1 MKRFA
6 ALLTGLCLIAA
17 AGAET
22 RVELVDLRVKT
33 APVAAIEDGQ
43 VLLGPKNKSEKV
55 PLADVSRIRL
65 KDVKEPSGDRSAPYV
80 VTTRDGS
87 MLLASSASIAE
98 DKLHLGTSLLGKL
111 ELPLSAASGVLFT
124 GGKQTGQSML
134 DRLAELKLQPTT
146 RDMLVFLSKNSSE
159 WVGVECIVKGLS
171 SKDVVFNYR
180 DKDRTLERDRLVA
193 ILFAKL
199 GADQGPPKGMLFGD
213 EGGRIGLSEITMDA
227 KSAHVVSPSLG
238 KLEIARDRVGRIDIR
253 SDRVASLTE
262 LKPVAVKQ
270 YGLFDTTFGWRSGK
284 TAAGTALR
292 LGGET
297 YEDGLGLHS
306 FCELTYELDGKY
318 KILATT
324 AGIDDSVRPAGRA
337 SLALLGDGKPLDEPF
352 VLTGKD
358 EPVGIRVPVKGVKK
372 LTIRVEFGPDKL
384 DVGDLVDL
392 VEPRLI
398 K

>member
-1 MKRFA
+1 MRRFA
-6 ALLTGLCLIAA
+6 ALLTGLCLIAT

-22 RVELVDLRVKT
+22 RVELVDLRVET

-43 VLLGPKNKSEKV
+43 VLLGPKNKPEKV

-65 KDVKEPSGDRSAPYV
+65 KDVKEPSGDRSAPFV

-159 WVGVECIVKGLS
+159 WVGVECIVKGLA
-171 SKDVVFNYR
+171 SKEVVFNYR
-180 DKDRTLERDRLVA
+180 DKDRTVERDRVVA

-213 EGGRIGLSEITMDA
+213 EGGRIGLSEIKMDG

-238 KLEIARDRVGRIDIR
+238 KLEIARDRVGRIEIR
-253 SDRVASLTE
+253 SDRVVSLTE
-262 LKPVAVKQ
+262 LKPVAIKQ
-270 YGLFDTTFGWRSGK
+270 HGLFDTTFGWRSGK

-297 YEDGLGLHS
+297 
-306 FCELTYELDGKY
+306 
-318 KILATT
+318 
-324 AGIDDSVRPAGRA
+324 
-337 SLALLGDGKPLDEPF
+337 
-352 VLTGKD
+352 
-358 EPVGIRVPVKGVKK
+358 
-372 LTIRVEFGPDKL
+372 
-384 DVGDLVDL
+384 
-392 VEPRLI
+392 
-398 K
+398 